1 MRSNEELMKGILE
14 RKAAYQAQ
22 KQFRHLAIA
31 GAGLGMLLVAALIV
45 APGIRDYS
53 VQTQAAD
60 STLGA
65 TILGP
70 EAGGYVIVALL
81 AFALGIVVSAMIRKR
96 KEKYF
101 GLSYDGKDEKNT

>member
-14 RKAAYQAQ
+14 RKKAYQAQ

-31 GAGLGMLLVAALIV
+31 GAGLGILLVAALIF
-45 APGIRDYS
+45 APGIRGS
-53 VQTQAAD
+53 NPAQGPV

-81 AFALGIVVSAMIRKR
+81 AFALGIVVASAIQKK
-96 KEKYF
+96 KE
-101 GLSYDGKDEKNT
+101 